1 MERIRTL
8 VTRRPT
14 GRVGALALL
23 AVFWV
28 AQLHGIQHSVSHLGA
43 LTGVGDRTAPHA
55 LVCAD
60 CVASA
65 ETGAAPLSRTL
76 ELPATVCH
84 TAHESLPTLVVRDRL
99 LVAAYRS
106 RAPPATSI

>member
-76 ELPATVCH
+76 ELPTTVSH